1 MPDDAKDGAGKPGSA
16 AGGNDEELELE
27 VDGETEDKEELYDKD
42 GKPLPWNKSP
52 RFRKLY
58 GEAKEGRKLS
68 EALKELGLKSS
79 DLPRLR
85 EEMGRL
91 QQYDRA
97 YAQYLELQKKG
108 ETDDDDDEGAREVQ
122 KQVKRLKAQ
131 LKSLGVKMVEDE
143 EGEQQSKAK
152 ALEDR
157 KQEVVGRARDRI
169 TELLEDAGVDLKG
182 MSKDDRAELMEEF
195 DFKIGQ
201 KLGRDEE
208 ARQAFIRGSLR
219 PIEKYFKEIA
229 AKVNLPVKKSGM
241 KSGSGISQ
249 LPPRMSSS
257 HVGSPVRKTQ
267 SGPPKNVRD
276 VTEDIVAD
284 LKARNAARRA
294 EQE

>member
-1 MPDDAKDGAGKPGSA
+1 MMDDEKGNAGKSGSA
-16 AGGNDEELELE
+16 ADGNDEELELE

-68 EALKELGLKSS
+68 ESLKELGLKTS

-97 YAQYLELQKKG
+97 YAQYLEAQKKG

-122 KQVKRLKAQ
+122 KQTKRLKAQ

-143 EGEQQSKAK
+143 EEEHQTQAK
-152 ALEDR
+152 SLENR

-169 TELLEDAGVDLKG
+169 SELLEDAGVDLKG
-182 MSKDDRAELMEEF
+182 MEKIDRKELMEEF

-201 KLGRDEE
+201 RLARDEE
-208 ARQAFIRGSLR
+208 SRAAFMRGSLR

-241 KSGSGISQ
+241 KSSGISQ

-257 HVGSPVRKTQ
+257 HPGSPVRKQ
-267 SGPPKNVRD
+267 QAGAPKTVRD
-276 VTEDIVAD
+276 VTEEIVAD
-284 LKARNAARRA
+284 LKARNATRRA